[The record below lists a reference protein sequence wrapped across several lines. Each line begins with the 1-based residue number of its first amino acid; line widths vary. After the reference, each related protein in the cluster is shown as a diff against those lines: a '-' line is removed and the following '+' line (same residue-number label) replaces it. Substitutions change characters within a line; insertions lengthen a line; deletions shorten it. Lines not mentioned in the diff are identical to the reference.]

1 MPTTG
6 APTPDQL
13 LSALTAEAARQAEQL
28 DTVEAIVRGLAADVA
43 QLVDDRAHI
52 PTVPRWV
59 DLDAQAAAQAWE
71 ALRTWVVEV
80 LVPRHPHVSTG
91 GSGRQL
97 PSCWYR
103 HPGLVEELSALH
115 IAWCRAYRDPNAPAT
130 AAIEW
135 HDKWLPGV
143 ISRIPQHAPRCSGG
157 HDDDEAL
164 GDAVDDGFRGFVM
177 ADVLSRPER
186 PEPE

>member
-6 APTPDQL
+6 PAPDQL
-13 LSALTAEAARQAEQL
+13 LTALTAESARQAEQL
-28 DTVEAIVRGLAADVA
+28 DAVEAIVRGLAADVA
-43 QLVDDRAHI
+43 QLVGDRVD
-52 PTVPRWV
+52 VPVVPCWV

-71 ALRTWVVEV
+71 ALRAWVVEV
-80 LVPRHPHVSTG
+80 LVPRHPHVTTG
-91 GSGRQL
+91 GGGRQL

-115 IAWCRAYRDPNAPAT
+115 IAWCAAYRNPEAART

-143 ISRIPQHAPRCSGG
+143 VSRIPQHAPRCSGG
-157 HDDDEAL
+157 HDDDEPL
-164 GDAVDDGFRGFVM
+164 GEPIDDGFRGFVM

-186 PEPE
+186 PETE